1 MKIITDAEER
11 RIDNAVRRLRE
22 NLLTKGLNRQE
33 IEGEIEEII
42 GCVSAQYWAQYNAG
56 DHDYDYD
63 LTAYGDVDLNYA
75 PEYRIK
81 LDRETGRVAWVKK
94 LQFLN
99 GWLTSCKKLC

>member
-42 GCVSAQYWAQYNAG
+42 GCVSAQYWAQYNSA

-99 GWLTSCKKLC
+99 GRLTSCKKLC